1 MFNPETGEWRQKD
14 FQVFKDR
21 KWLGHISYKSGEMS
35 YKVPPPVVKGPFP
48 TDYNVSISWCI
59 ITCCIVHIKHETHLV
74 LVHMLLNCNIRL
86 SVNDICFL

>member
-1 MFNPETGEWRQKD
+1 MCNPETGEWRQKD

-35 YKVPPPVVKGPFP
+35 YKVPPPVVKGPLP

-59 ITCCIVHIKHETHLV
+59 TTCCIVGIMIEIHFFLV
-74 LVHMLLNCNIRL
+74 LLKSNFVTLGCQ
-86 SVNDICFL
+86 